1 MAMMLVLL
9 LTAAAALWMCAS
21 PRPQPVK
28 VRRNLLQE
36 DLLASYSKTT
46 ARF

>member
-1 MAMMLVLL
+1 MLVLL
-9 LTAAAALWMCAS
+9 LTAAAALWMYA

-36 DLLASYSKTT
+36 ELLASYSRGS

>member
-9 LTAAAALWMCAS
+9 LTAAAALWMYSS

-36 DLLASYSKTT
+36 ELLASYSQTN

>member
-1 MAMMLVLL
+1 MAMMLVVLL
-9 LTAAAALWMCAS
+9 AAAATLWMYA

-36 DLLASYSKTT
+36 ELLEAYSR
-46 ARF
+46 ADR